1 MSVLHILKTV
11 AVVKLVE
18 ATVTLNRLCGNP
30 LLKADV
36 VVLLLKE
43 GPGQKPNLS
52 KFKTVWGLDFAEGK
66 EPELDGQGCDGGV
79 CGASRH

>member
-52 KFKTVWGLDFAEGK
+52 KFKTV
-66 EPELDGQGCDGGV
+66 
-79 CGASRH
+79 